1 MQTASR
7 VLAVDDSATI
17 RKALQLILEP
27 AGFDVEFGATGQE
40 AIDKT
45 KQSQPEV
52 LLLDFILPDMRGT
65 DVCRVLASEA
75 ETAGIPVILISTKG
89 AEIRQAYQDLDNV
102 VHYITKPFAPDE
114 VTRAIAEVLSQSRES
129 RLAKLRARDT
139 TVATS
144 SAPASTPVAPAI
156 ASVARESSRD
166 TLRDTWQPVTDDSAS
181 TAGETWEDADGGAT
195 DEDVEIAVANRVR
208 DVTRRETLEVM
219 FETLRSGLEGVYVE
233 EIDTPGGAA
242 ADEAK
247 SYTDL
252 ASALAQQLVE
262 TLAQAQTGAQF
273 GLCSDGSIRSLD
285 DTLHDTFRRVC
296 RLLFRAVGSGAVEN
310 QQLVSPTRPRV
321 LLVCRTDTDVWERLS
336 LLRTERSDWHV
347 FAVSADVRQLAV
359 MTRLYG
365 PHHIVVDAG
374 YGSALW
380 DQLKVVRALPEGQ
393 RAHILG
399 VRRTV
404 DDAAAATQP
413 SAETLA
419 ALAVEV
425 VEDPGYGLLAAVC
438 ARIEHPETERSQV
451 SSPEI
456 CAPAANA

>member
-27 AGFDVEFGATGQE
+27 AGFDVEFAATGQE
-40 AIDKT
+40 AVDKT
-45 KQSQPEV
+45 RQTQPEV

-65 DVCRVLASEA
+65 DVCRVLAADA
-75 ETAGIPVILISTKG
+75 ETAGIPIILISTKG

-102 VHYITKPFAPDE
+102 VHYITKPFAPED
-114 VTRAIAEVLSQSRES
+114 VTSAITEVLSQRRDG
-129 RLAKLRARDT
+129 RLAKLHARPT
-139 TVATS
+139 GAAEPTGL
-144 SAPASTPVAPAI
+144 P
-156 ASVARESSRD
+156 AREGGPPRGQPTAAPVSLQATADGD
-166 TLRDTWQPVTDDSAS
+166 TSAG
-181 TAGETWEDADGGAT
+181 TAEPWEDGDGAVS

-208 DVTRRETLEVM
+208 DVARRETLDVM

-233 EIDTPGGAA
+233 EVDTPAGAA

-262 TLAQAQTGAQF
+262 ALAQAQTGVHF

-296 RLLFRAVGSGAVEN
+296 RLLFRAVGAGAVDN
-310 QQLVSPTRPRV
+310 QLVSPTRPRV
-321 LLVCRTDTDVWERLS
+321 LVVCRTDSDLWERLA
-336 LLRTERSDWHV
+336 LLASERNDWHV
-347 FAVSADVRQLAV
+347 CGIRADVRQLAV

-365 PHHIVVDAG
+365 PHHLIVDAG

-380 DQLKVVRALPEGQ
+380 DQLKVVRSLPEGQ
-393 RAHILG
+393 RLHILG
-399 VRRTV
+399 VMHARESS
-404 DDAAAATQP
+404 DPGAPQA
-413 SAETLA
+413 SAETLS
-419 ALAVEV
+419 ALGVEV
-425 VEDPGYGLLAAVC
+425 LEDPGRGLLDTIS
-438 ARIEHPETERSQV
+438 ARIERPRSQTPV
-451 SSPEI
+451 MET
-456 CAPAANA
+456 CDAAANA

>member
-7 VLAVDDSATI
+7 LLAVDDSATI

-27 AGFDVEFGATGQE
+27 AGFAVEFGATGQE

-45 KQSQPEV
+45 KQSLPEV

-65 DVCRVLASEA
+65 DVCRVLAA
-75 ETAGIPVILISTKG
+75 DPDTAAIPIILISTKG

-102 VHYITKPFAPDE
+102 VYYIAKPFAPDE
-114 VTRAIAEVLSQSRES
+114 VTRAIADVLSQSRES
-129 RLAKLRARDT
+129 RLAKLRARD
-139 TVATS
+139 AAPAQPS
-144 SAPASTPVAPAI
+144 PLSAPAAPAAG
-156 ASVARESSRD
+156 ASSPPLAAGEWPAATDEGAGAVATDGWDDVEGA
-166 TLRDTWQPVTDDSAS
+166 VTDD
-181 TAGETWEDADGGAT
+181 
-195 DEDVEIAVANRVR
+195 DVEIAVANRVR
-208 DVTRRETLEVM
+208 DVTRRETLEAM

-233 EIDTPGGAA
+233 EVDTPGGAA

-273 GLCSDGSIRSLD
+273 GLCRDGSVRSLD

-321 LLVCRTDTDVWERLS
+321 LVVCRTDSELWERLAP
-336 LLRTERSDWHV
+336 LRGERADWHV
-347 FAVSADVRQLAV
+347 FSVCSDVRQLAL

-365 PHHIVVDAG
+365 PHHVVVDAG
-374 YGSALW
+374 YGTALW
-380 DQLKVVRALPEGQ
+380 DQLRVVRALPEGQ
-393 RAHILG
+393 RVHVLG
-399 VRRTV
+399 VVRPRE
-404 DDAAAATQP
+404 DGGAAAA
-413 SAETLA
+413 ADTLA
-419 ALAVEV
+419 ALGVEV
-425 VEDPGYGLLAAVC
+425 VDDPGYGLLDLVC
-438 ARIEHPETERSQV
+438 ARIEHPDTGGSRTVGAAIAQ
-451 SSPEI
+451 
-456 CAPAANA
+456 AANA

>member
-1 MQTASR
+1 
-7 VLAVDDSATI
+7 VDDSATI

-27 AGFDVEFGATGQE
+27 AGFAVEFGATGQE

-45 KQSQPEV
+45 KQSLPEV

-65 DVCRVLASEA
+65 DVCRVLAA
-75 ETAGIPVILISTKG
+75 DPETAGIPIILISTKG

-102 VHYITKPFAPDE
+102 VYYIAKPFAPDE
-114 VTRAIAEVLSQSRES
+114 VTRAIADVLSQSQES
-129 RLAKLRARDT
+129 RLAKLRAREAVPAP
-139 TVATS
+139 VAPVGGPAASVAGAS
-144 SAPASTPVAPAI
+144 SAPVA
-156 ASVARESSRD
+156 ARETWPPSAD
-166 TLRDTWQPVTDDSAS
+166 EAAGAAGGDTWD
-181 TAGETWEDADGGAT
+181 DADGGVT
-195 DEDVEIAVANRVR
+195 DDDVETVVANRVR
-208 DVTRRETLEVM
+208 DVTRRETLEGM

-233 EIDTPGGAA
+233 EVDTPGGAA

-273 GLCSDGSIRSLD
+273 GLCRDGSVRSLD

-321 LLVCRTDTDVWERLS
+321 LVVCRTDSELWERLA
-336 LLRTERSDWHV
+336 LLRAERGDWHV
-347 FAVSADVRQLAV
+347 FSVCSDVRQLAL

-374 YGSALW
+374 YGTALW
-380 DQLKVVRALPEGQ
+380 DQLRVIRALPEGQ
-393 RAHILG
+393 RVHILG
-399 VRRTV
+399 VVQRRAEGDTP
-404 DDAAAATQP
+404 AAIEP
-413 SAETLA
+413 LA
-419 ALAVEV
+419 ALGVEV
-425 VEDPGYGLLAAVC
+425 VDDPGYGLLDLLC
-438 ARIEHPETERSQV
+438 ARIEHPDTGGNRPATAAV
-451 SSPEI
+451 S
-456 CAPAANA
+456 AQAAHA

>member
-27 AGFDVEFGATGQE
+27 AGFDVEFAATGQE

-45 KQSQPEV
+45 RQSLPEV

-65 DVCRVLASEA
+65 DVCRVLAANA
-75 ETAGIPVILISTKG
+75 ETAGIPIILISTKG

-102 VHYITKPFAPDE
+102 VYYIAKPFSPDE
-114 VTRAIAEVLSQSRES
+114 VTRAISDVLSQSRES
-129 RLAKLRARDT
+129 RMAKLRARDT
-139 TVATS
+139 AAAALASATTAAVAQVVPR
-144 SAPASTPVAPAI
+144 AA
-156 ASVARESSRD
+156 ED
-166 TLRDTWQPVTDDSAS
+166 VTG
-181 TAGETWEDADGGAT
+181 GETGEAWEDGDGAVS

-208 DVTRRETLEVM
+208 DVTRRETLDVM

-233 EIDTPGGAA
+233 EVDTPGGAA

-296 RLLFRAVGSGAVEN
+296 RLLFRAVGAGAVEN
-310 QQLVSPTRPRV
+310 QMVSPTRPRV
-321 LLVCRTDTDVWERLS
+321 LVVCRTESDVWERLA
-336 LLRTERSDWHV
+336 LLEAERSDWHV
-347 FAVSADVRQLAV
+347 FAVCADVRQLAI
-359 MTRLYG
+359 MTRMYG
-365 PHHIVVDAG
+365 PHHMVVDGA
-374 YGSALW
+374 YGTALW
-380 DQLKVVRALPEGQ
+380 DQLKVIRALPEGQ
-393 RAHILG
+393 RLHILG
-399 VRRTV
+399 IVHAREDV
-404 DDAAAATQP
+404 DAAGVQPAAD
-413 SAETLA
+413 TLA
-419 ALAVEV
+419 ALGVDV
-425 VEDPGYGLLAAVC
+425 VEDPGHGLLHTVC
-438 ARIEHPETERSQV
+438 ARIERPGSDIAVAPSAEVCT
-451 SSPEI
+451 
-456 CAPAANA
+456 PAAHG

>member
-1 MQTASR
+1 MQTAPR
-7 VLAVDDSATI
+7 ILAVDDSATI

-40 AIDKT
+40 AIDKSR
-45 KQSQPEV
+45 QSQPEV

-65 DVCRVLASEA
+65 DVCRVMAA
-75 ETAGIPVILISTKG
+75 DAAMAGIPIILISTKG

-114 VTRAIAEVLSQSRES
+114 VTRAIGDVLSQSRDS

-139 TVATS
+139 AAPAASPAVAT
-144 SAPASTPVAPAI
+144 PHVASVAPAAWQPADEI
-156 ASVARESSRD
+156 ASAAGG
-166 TLRDTWQPVTDDSAS
+166 DTWD
-181 TAGETWEDADGGAT
+181 DADSGAS

-208 DVTRRETLEVM
+208 DVVRRETLEGM

-233 EIDTPGGAA
+233 EVDTPGGAA

-262 TLAQAQTGAQF
+262 TLAQAQTGAQY
-273 GLCSDGSIRSLD
+273 GLCSDGSVRSLD

-321 LLVCRTDTDVWERLS
+321 LVVCRTDSEVWERLA
-336 LLRTERSDWHV
+336 LLRSERSDWHV
-347 FAVSADVRQLAV
+347 FAVCADVRQLAV

-365 PHHIVVDAG
+365 PHHVVADVG

-393 RAHILG
+393 RVRVLG
-399 VRRTV
+399 IARPR
-404 DDAAAATQP
+404 DDDGAAAAP
-413 SAETLA
+413 AASETLA
-419 ALAVEV
+419 ALGVEV
-425 VEDPGYGLLAAVC
+425 VEDPGYGLLATVC
-438 ARIEHPETERSQV
+438 ARIEHPERERGPL
-451 SSPEI
+451 SSP
-456 CAPAANA
+456 AVRAAAVGA

>member
-45 KQSQPEV
+45 RQSQPEV

-75 ETAGIPVILISTKG
+75 DTAGIPIILISTKG

-102 VHYITKPFAPDE
+102 VHYITKPFAPEE

-129 RLAKLRARDT
+129 RLAKLQARD
-139 TVATS
+139 AAAA
-144 SAPASTPVAPAI
+144 APASAPVTAPTPSAPSATWQ
-156 ASVARESSRD
+156 ASVDESAG
-166 TLRDTWQPVTDDSAS
+166 SA
-181 TAGETWEDADGGAT
+181 GDTWEDADGGVS

-233 EIDTPGGAA
+233 EVDTPGGAA

-252 ASALAQQLVE
+252 ASALAQQLAE

-310 QQLVSPTRPRV
+310 QQLVSTTRPRV
-321 LLVCRTDTDVWERLS
+321 LVVCRSDSDMWERLA
-336 LLRTERSDWHV
+336 LLRSERSDWHV
-347 FAVSADVRQLAV
+347 FAVSTDVRQLAV

-365 PHHIVVDAG
+365 PHHIVVDAA

-380 DQLKVVRALPEGQ
+380 DQLKIVRALPEGQ

-399 VRRTV
+399 VLRSS
-404 DDAAAATQP
+404 DDPAAGTQP
-413 SAETLA
+413 AADTLA
-419 ALAVEV
+419 ALAVEAL
-425 VEDPGYGLLAAVC
+425 EDPGYGLLAAVC
-438 ARIEHPETERSQV
+438 TRIERPESERSQV

>member
-65 DVCRVLASEA
+65 DVCRVLAADPEM
-75 ETAGIPVILISTKG
+75 AGIPIILISTKG

-114 VTRAIAEVLSQSRES
+114 VTRAITDVLSQNRED
-129 RLAKLRARDT
+129 RLAKLRARDAAPPAVVPPVVSASVAT
-139 TVATS
+139 TSAGDQWAATSDESATS
-144 SAPASTPVAPAI
+144 SAGDAW
-156 ASVARESSRD
+156 D
-166 TLRDTWQPVTDDSAS
+166 
-181 TAGETWEDADGGAT
+181 DADGGVT
-195 DEDVEIAVANRVR
+195 DEDIEIAVANRVR

-233 EIDTPGGAA
+233 EVDTTGGAA

-310 QQLVSPTRPRV
+310 QELVSPTRPRV
-321 LLVCRTDTDVWERLS
+321 LVVCRTDSELWERLS
-336 LLRTERSDWHV
+336 QMRGERSDWHV
-347 FAVSADVRQLAV
+347 FTVSADVRQLAI

-365 PHHIVVDAG
+365 PRHIIVDAG
-374 YGSALW
+374 YGPALW

-393 RAHILG
+393 RVRMLG
-399 VRRTV
+399 VTHAQV
-404 DDAAAATQP
+404 ESGASGAQP
-413 SAETLA
+413 GADLLA

-425 VEDPGYGLLAAVC
+425 IEDPGYGLLQAVC
-438 ARIEHPETERSQV
+438 SHIERPASEPTPV
-451 SSPEI
+451 SG
-456 CAPAANA
+456 ADLAAAANA